1 MRVFADDIADPP
13 ELDVEELLGHV
24 EAAVLARPD
33 EAWRLTVRAAER
45 RRILA
50 CVPMP
55 ALGWSAIE
63 VVAGGGADATGPEPV
78 AHAVTA
84 GERRLDNGLVAIE
97 VDDDGTFRLEGG
109 GVTLEGVGRI
119 VDGGDLGDSY
129 NYGPP
134 SPDVIVEK
142 PTEIE
147 VVAGP
152 SGPLRGRLTIRRR
165 FEWPVGIDPRER
177 VRTDATVPTDVIT
190 TLELQAG
197 EPFVRVEVSFENRS
211 RDHRV
216 RFHVPL
222 AGAATGSSAQGQ
234 YAVVDRGL
242 EVEGGHGEV
251 PLATFPAHGFVQ
263 TEGVSALLDHI
274 VEYEV
279 VDGRELALTLLRSFG
294 WISRNA
300 NPYREDPAGPE
311 VPVPGAQLIGERS
324 MRFALMPHA
333 GSWAAASVVGDRRA
347 VPAPARSSCAE
358 RGRSPRRA
366 PRRPTGEAAAS
377 GEGLAIEGDGIVLT
391 ALRRRGDWLELRVV
405 AETGERHRGRDPG
418 AVRRGARCRSAR
430 PSDGRAR
437 DGARRSAPLPRAV
450 GDPDDPPA
458 PTS

>member
-1 MRVFADDIADPP
+1 
-13 ELDVEELLGHV
+13 
-24 EAAVLARPD
+24 
-33 EAWRLTVRAAER
+33 
-45 RRILA
+45 
-50 CVPMP
+50 MP

-78 AHAVTA
+78 ANPVTA
-84 GERRLDNGLVAIE
+84 GERSLANGLVAVE
-97 VDDDGTFRLEGG
+97 VRDDGTFRLAGG
-109 GVTLEGVGRI
+109 GVALDGVGRI

-134 SPDVIVEK
+134 TPDVIVEE
-142 PTEIE
+142 PTEVE

-165 FEWPVGIDPRER
+165 FDWPVGIDPRER
-177 VRTDATVPTDVIT
+177 VRTAAAVPTDVIT

-222 AGAATGSSAQGQ
+222 PGTATGSAAEGQ

-242 EVEGGHGEV
+242 DVEGGHGEV
-251 PLATFPAHGFVQ
+251 ALATFPARGFVQ

-274 VEYEV
+274 VEYEI
-279 VDGRELALTLLRSFG
+279 VDGLELALTLVRSFG

-333 GSWAAASVVGDRRA
+333 GSWAAAGVVAMAERFQHAALVVRGTGPVSDPTLDDRAAPAAAVGD
-347 VPAPARSSCAE
+347 
-358 RGRSPRRA
+358 G
-366 PRRPTGEAAAS
+366 G
-377 GEGLAIEGDGIVLT
+377 GLAVEGDGVVLT
-391 ALRRRGDWLELRVV
+391 ALRRRGDWLEVRVV
-405 AETGERHRGRDPG
+405 AETAIATEAVIRGPFDDAREADLLGRPMGALASQPGEVRVSLGPWEIRTIHLRAT
-418 AVRRGARCRSAR
+418 AVGHAGE
-430 PSDGRAR
+430 PDGRTV
-437 DGARRSAPLPRAV
+437 SATQPQR
-450 GDPDDPPA
+450 
-458 PTS
+458 

>member
-1 MRVFADDIADPP
+1 
-13 ELDVEELLGHV
+13 
-24 EAAVLARPD
+24 
-33 EAWRLTVRAAER
+33 
-45 RRILA
+45 
-50 CVPMP
+50 MP

-63 VVAGGGADATGPEPV
+63 VVAGGAADVTRPEPV
-78 AHAVTA
+78 ADAVTH
-84 GERRLDNGLVAIE
+84 GERRLDNGIVAID

-134 SPDVIVEK
+134 SPDVIVQR

-222 AGAATGSSAQGQ
+222 SEAATGSSAKGQ
-234 YAVVDRGL
+234 FAVVDRGL

-333 GSWAAASVVGDRRA
+333 GSWATASVV
-347 VPAPARSSCAE
+347 PNAE
-358 RGRSPRRA
+358 RYQHGVLVVRGTA
-366 PRRPTGEAAAS
+366 PLGHQVASGAPHAEAAAPTD
-377 GEGLAIEGDGIVLT
+377 EGLAIAGDGIVLT
-391 ALRRRGDWLELRVV
+391 ALRRRGEWLELRVV
-405 AETGERHRGRDPG
+405 AETASPTEAVIQGMFDEARDADLLGRPMGALTCEPG
-418 AVRRGARCRSAR
+418 VLRLSLRPWEIRTIHLRSA
-430 PSDGRAR
+430 
-437 DGARRSAPLPRAV
+437 
-450 GDPDDPPA
+450 
-458 PTS
+458 

>member
-1 MRVFADDIADPP
+1 M
-13 ELDVEELLGHV
+13 
-24 EAAVLARPD
+24 
-33 EAWRLTVRAAER
+33 
-45 RRILA
+45 
-50 CVPMP
+50 
-55 ALGWSAIE
+55 
-63 VVAGGGADATGPEPV
+63 
-78 AHAVTA
+78 
-84 GERRLDNGLVAIE
+84 
-97 VDDDGTFRLEGG
+97 
-109 GVTLEGVGRI
+109 
-119 VDGGDLGDSY
+119 
-129 NYGPP
+129 
-134 SPDVIVEK
+134 
-142 PTEIE
+142 
-147 VVAGP
+147 AGP

-177 VRTDATVPTDVIT
+177 VRTEATVPTDVIT

-234 YAVVDRGL
+234 YAVVERGL

-333 GSWAAASVVGDRRA
+333 GSWADRLGRGDRRA
-347 VPAPARSSCAE
+347 VPARGARRARNRPGR
-358 RGRSPRRA
+358 RGRGRRAEGPRGRWRRPVRRRPGHRGRRHRADRASAPRRVAGAAGGRGDRRA
-366 PRRPTGEAAAS
+366 PPRP
-377 GEGLAIEGDGIVLT
+377 
-391 ALRRRGDWLELRVV
+391 
-405 AETGERHRGRDPG
+405 
-418 AVRRGARCRSAR
+418 
-430 PSDGRAR
+430 
-437 DGARRSAPLPRAV
+437 
-450 GDPDDPPA
+450 
-458 PTS
+458 